1 MERVTSRVKPIR
13 AAVGLSLLAVVVV
26 ACGTPQTAT
35 TLVTLGLK
43 AQLAGD
49 LTTAEDNYVQAIK
62 LDTNNAVAH
71 YDLGTIYDRNGK
83 TSLAVGEYTAAL
95 VIDPTF
101 TDALFNLAVDTAATN
116 ASSAKVLYLKVVSAQ
131 PSFAAAWLNLGFIL
145 QAEGD
150 TSAARTDWSKAVVLD
165 PSLATRVPSART
177 PAAATPEP

>member
-13 AAVGLSLLAVVVV
+13 AAVGLSLLAIIVV

-101 TDALFNLAVDTAATN
+101 TDALFNLAVDTAAADPTN
-116 ASSAKVLYLKVVSAQ
+116 AKVLYLKVVSAQ

>member
-1 MERVTSRVKPIR
+1 MEPMTRSIGTIR
-13 AAVGLSLLAVVVV
+13 AAAVLLLLTIALA

-49 LTTAEDNYVQAIK
+49 LTTAEDNYRQAIK
-62 LDTNNAVAH
+62 LDTNNSVAH
-71 YDLGTIYDRNGK
+71 YDLGTIYDRHNN

-101 TDALFNLAVDTAATN
+101 TDALFNLAVDTAA
-116 ASSAKVLYLKVVSAQ
+116 ADPSGAKALYLKVVSAQ
-131 PSFAAAWLNLGFIL
+131 PSYAAAWLNLGFIL

-150 TSAARTDWSKAVVLD
+150 TSEARVDWSRAVVLD
-165 PSLATRVPSART
+165 PSLATRIPSASTTTT
-177 PAAATPEP
+177 PKS